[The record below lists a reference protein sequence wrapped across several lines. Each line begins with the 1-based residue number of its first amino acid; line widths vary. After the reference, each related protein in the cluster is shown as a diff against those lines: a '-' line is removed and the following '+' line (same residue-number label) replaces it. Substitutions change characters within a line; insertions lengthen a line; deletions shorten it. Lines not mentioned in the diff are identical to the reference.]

1 MDKTMFFSTA
11 DIKNISGIDRD
22 AVLSLDDRQLLEL
35 CRVEAF
41 TGSWPG
47 GQHRNRNYTAV
58 RIIFK
63 AFPEFSAED
72 SVNRSQKQNI
82 ASALQKL
89 RIKMAVLWRKEAP
102 ELYNYTHLNTS
113 NILYALELARL
124 LDMVKSCDLDHK
136 EAALRL
142 NLSNSKLLKELY
154 RLPEVW
160 QQFQAARAE
169 FGLMELKPPRN

>member
-1 MDKTMFFSTA
+1 M
-11 DIKNISGIDRD
+11 
-22 AVLSLDDRQLLEL
+22 
-35 CRVEAF
+35 
-41 TGSWPG
+41 
-47 GQHRNRNYTAV
+47 
-58 RIIFK
+58 
-63 AFPEFSAED
+63 
-72 SVNRSQKQNI
+72 
-82 ASALQKL
+82 AL
-89 RIKMAVLWRKEAP
+89 LWRKDAL

-124 LDMVKSCDLDHK
+124 LDIVKSCNFDHK

-169 FGLMELKPPRN
+169 SGLLELKPPRN